1 MGQDLEVLEREAD
14 KIAAINASPQVVFAG
29 WQFFRTG
36 YAGLSHESYRQ
47 PQLRAKRICEFA
59 QQVGNWIGP
68 AKIVVPRVS
77 TDIPKNGTAMAFP
90 CFSGAPNVIDEFVI
104 VKCEIRRD
112 VPVPPR

>member
-1 MGQDLEVLEREAD
+1 MLERQFGE
-14 KIAAINASPQVVFAG
+14 IRIGVNEEFGASLHGAFSEMNPLWF
-29 WQFFRTG
+29 
-36 YAGLSHESYRQ
+36 
-47 PQLRAKRICEFA
+47 
-59 QQVGNWIGP
+59 GNWIGP